1 MAGSLDTRQR
11 LILAM
16 PWVFVLIWSTGFIVA
31 RLAMPH
37 ASPMTFLCWRY
48 AFSVVCFFV
57 WVKAAGLRF
66 PNTLSA
72 CGHLAVTGVLMH
84 AGYLG
89 GVWAAVH
96 FGMGA
101 GLSALVVGLQ
111 PVLTGIWLS
120 YAGDSVSGRQW
131 LGLALGLLG
140 LLMVVANKLTHV
152 GEVSPLTLALVTV
165 GLLSITVGT
174 LYQKRYVKP
183 CDVRTA
189 STVQLMAAFLVT
201 IPFAWL
207 EDSPLVW
214 VPDLVIAMTWS
225 VLALTL
231 GASSLLYLLIQRG
244 AAAAVSSLMYLVPPC
259 TALVAW
265 FLFDEALT
273 FITVLGMAVTVTGV
287 ALVRPK
293 AVKAT

>member
-48 AFSVVCFFV
+48 AFSVACFFV

-120 YAGDSVSGRQW
+120 YAGDRVSGRQW

-273 FITVLGMAVTVTGV
+273 FMTVLGMAVTVTGV

>member
-11 LILAM
+11 LTVAM

-57 WVKAAGLRF
+57 WVKAVGLRF

-120 YAGDSVSGRQW
+120 YAGDRVSGRQW

-273 FITVLGMAVTVTGV
+273 FMTVLGMAVTVTGV

>member
-120 YAGDSVSGRQW
+120 YAGDRVSGRQW

-214 VPDLVIAMTWS
+214 VPDLVIAMTW
-225 VLALTL
+225 
-231 GASSLLYLLIQRG
+231 
-244 AAAAVSSLMYLVPPC
+244 
-259 TALVAW
+259 
-265 FLFDEALT
+265 
-273 FITVLGMAVTVTGV
+273 
-287 ALVRPK
+287 
-293 AVKAT
+293 

>member
-1 MAGSLDTRQR
+1 LGVRADLEHGVHRGAFGDATRIAHD
-11 LILAM
+11 L
-16 PWVFVLIWSTGFIVA
+16 FVLA
-31 RLAMPH
+31 LRLL
-37 ASPMTFLCWRY
+37 SRL
-48 AFSVVCFFV
+48 FFCLGEGR
-57 WVKAAGLRF
+57 W
-66 PNTLSA
+66 
-72 CGHLAVTGVLMH
+72 LAVSQYALGVRAPSGDVLMH

-120 YAGDSVSGRQW
+120 YAGDRVSGRQW

-273 FITVLGMAVTVTGV
+273 FMTVLGMAVTVTGV

>member
-1 MAGSLDTRQR
+1 
-11 LILAM
+11 
-16 PWVFVLIWSTGFIVA
+16 
-31 RLAMPH
+31 
-37 ASPMTFLCWRY
+37 
-48 AFSVVCFFV
+48 
-57 WVKAAGLRF
+57 
-66 PNTLSA
+66 
-72 CGHLAVTGVLMH
+72 MH

-120 YAGDSVSGRQW
+120 YAGDRVSGRQW

-273 FITVLGMAVTVTGV
+273 FMTVLGMAVTVTGV

>member
-48 AFSVVCFFV
+48 AFSVGCFFV

-120 YAGDSVSGRQW
+120 YAGDRVSGRQW

-140 LLMVVANKLTHV
+140 LLMVVANRLTHV

-273 FITVLGMAVTVTGV
+273 FMTVLGMAVTVTGV

>member
-1 MAGSLDTRQR
+1 LAGSLDTRQR
-11 LILAM
+11 LIVAM

-48 AFSVVCFFV
+48 AFSVACFFV

-120 YAGDSVSGRQW
+120 YAGDRVSGRQW

-231 GASSLLYLLIQRG
+231 GASSLLYLLIERG

-273 FITVLGMAVTVTGV
+273 FMTVLGMAVTVTGV

>member
-48 AFSVVCFFV
+48 ALSVVCFFV
-57 WVKAAGLRF
+57 GVKAAGLRF

-120 YAGDSVSGRQW
+120 YAGDRVSGRQW

-273 FITVLGMAVTVTGV
+273 FMTVLGMAVTVTGV